1 MSKIKKILI
10 FGGSFDPVHKGHIDS
25 CNSAIAKV
33 DPDLTIIIPNKIP
46 PLKSTLHA
54 SASARDRLNMC
65 KLAFSNMGNLK
76 ISSFELR
83 QASNA
88 PSYTYKT
95 IQYLLKKYPEAKLY
109 LLVGYDRYCDFNKWK
124 NYKYILNHVTLV
136 VGIRNTNTLD
146 LKDDKKS
153 IPVLFPSVNISS
165 AELRLKPNK
174 EYMTEPVINYIN
186 ENGLYAENHIR
197 NLISEYRFNHTLRV
211 AKTAMQIARAVAP
224 KKVKKAYIAGMYH
237 DVAKEFNETTILSMV
252 KNYDKKLYPTVHT
265 LHGICSA
272 MYIKDNF
279 YINDEEILDAIRNHV
294 IPPMECSTLS
304 MILYCADKL
313 EPGRTVN
320 DVKNRRKKL
329 SIVKKDLKKGFKLLY
344 NEIKERYK

>member
-83 QASNA
+83 QASNT

-197 NLISEYRFNHTLRV
+197 NLMSEYRFNHTLRV

-252 KNYDKKLYPTVHT
+252 KNYDKKLYPIVHT

>member
-83 QASNA
+83 QASNT

-197 NLISEYRFNHTLRV
+197 NLMSEYRFNHTLRV

-294 IPPMECSTLS
+294 IPPVECSTLS

>member
-197 NLISEYRFNHTLRV
+197 NLMSEYRFNHTLRV

-252 KNYDKKLYPTVHT
+252 KNYDKNLYPTVHT

>member
-197 NLISEYRFNHTLRV
+197 NLMSEYRFNHTLRV

-252 KNYDKKLYPTVHT
+252 KNYDKKIYPTVHT

-344 NEIKERYK
+344 NEINERYK

>member
-197 NLISEYRFNHTLRV
+197 NLMSEYRFNHTLRV
-211 AKTAMQIARAVAP
+211 AKIAMQIARAVAP

>member
-83 QASNA
+83 QASNT

-197 NLISEYRFNHTLRV
+197 NLMSEYRFNHTLRV

-344 NEIKERYK
+344 NETKERYK

>member
-197 NLISEYRFNHTLRV
+197 NLMSEYRFNHTLRV

-252 KNYDKKLYPTVHT
+252 KNYDKKIYPTVHT

-329 SIVKKDLKKGFKLLY
+329 SIVKKDIKKGFKLLY

>member
-83 QASNA
+83 QASNT

-197 NLISEYRFNHTLRV
+197 NLMSEYRFNHTLRV
-211 AKTAMQIARAVAP
+211 AKTAMQITRAVAP

-294 IPPMECSTLS
+294 SPPMECSTLS

>member
-83 QASNA
+83 QASNT

-197 NLISEYRFNHTLRV
+197 NLMSEYRFNHTLRV

-252 KNYDKKLYPTVHT
+252 KNYDKKIYPTVHT

-329 SIVKKDLKKGFKLLY
+329 SIVKKDLKKGFKLLN

>member
-25 CNSAIAKV
+25 CNSAIATV

-197 NLISEYRFNHTLRV
+197 NLMSEYRFNHTLRV

-252 KNYDKKLYPTVHT
+252 KNYDKKIYPTVHT

-329 SIVKKDLKKGFKLLY
+329 SIVKKDLKKGFKLLC

>member
-186 ENGLYAENHIR
+186 KNGLYAENHIR
-197 NLISEYRFNHTLRV
+197 NLMSEYRFNHTLRV

>member
-83 QASNA
+83 QVSNA

-197 NLISEYRFNHTLRV
+197 NLMSEYRFNHTLRV

-294 IPPMECSTLS
+294 VPPMECSTLS

>member
-197 NLISEYRFNHTLRV
+197 NLMSEYRFNHTLRV

-252 KNYDKKLYPTVHT
+252 KNYDRKLYPTVHT
-265 LHGICSA
+265 LHGICAA

>member
-83 QASNA
+83 QASNT

-197 NLISEYRFNHTLRV
+197 NLMSEYRFNHTLRV

-224 KKVKKAYIAGMYH
+224 KKVKKAYIASMYH
-237 DVAKEFNETTILSMV
+237 DVAKEFNEATILSMV

-294 IPPMECSTLS
+294 IPPTECSTLS

-329 SIVKKDLKKGFKLLY
+329 SIVKKDLKKGFKLLC

>member
-197 NLISEYRFNHTLRV
+197 NLMSEYRFNHTLRV
-211 AKTAMQIARAVAP
+211 AKTATQIARAVAP

-252 KNYDKKLYPTVHT
+252 KNYDKKIYPTVHT

>member
-197 NLISEYRFNHTLRV
+197 NLMSEYRFNHTLRV

-272 MYIKDNF
+272 IYIKDNF

-329 SIVKKDLKKGFKLLY
+329 SIVKKDLKKGFKLLC

>member
-197 NLISEYRFNHTLRV
+197 NLMSEYRFNHTLRV

-329 SIVKKDLKKGFKLLY
+329 SIVKKDIKKGFKLLY

>member
-197 NLISEYRFNHTLRV
+197 NLMSEYRFNHTLRV

-252 KNYDKKLYPTVHT
+252 KNYDKKIYPIVHT

>member
-197 NLISEYRFNHTLRV
+197 NLMSEYRFNHTLRV
-211 AKTAMQIARAVAP
+211 AKTAMQITRAVAP

>member
-197 NLISEYRFNHTLRV
+197 NLMSEYRFNHTLRV

-279 YINDEEILDAIRNHV
+279 YINNEEILDAIRNHV

>member
-83 QASNA
+83 QASNT

-197 NLISEYRFNHTLRV
+197 NLMSEYRFNHTLRV
-211 AKTAMQIARAVAP
+211 AKTAMQIARTVAP

-329 SIVKKDLKKGFKLLY
+329 SIVKKDLKKGFKLLC

>member
-197 NLISEYRFNHTLRV
+197 NLMSEYRFNHTLRV

-265 LHGICSA
+265 IHGICSA

>member
-83 QASNA
+83 QASNT

-197 NLISEYRFNHTLRV
+197 NLMSEYRFNHTLRV
-211 AKTAMQIARAVAP
+211 AKTAMQITRAVAP

>member
-83 QASNA
+83 QASNT

-197 NLISEYRFNHTLRV
+197 NLMSEYRFNHTLRV

-237 DVAKEFNETTILSMV
+237 DVAKEFNEATILSMV
-252 KNYDKKLYPTVHT
+252 KNYDKKNYPTVHT

>member
-197 NLISEYRFNHTLRV
+197 NLMSEYRFNHTLRV
-211 AKTAMQIARAVAP
+211 AKTAMQIARAFAP

-279 YINDEEILDAIRNHV
+279 YINNEEILDAIRNHV

>member
-197 NLISEYRFNHTLRV
+197 NLMSEYRFNHTLRV

-237 DVAKEFNETTILSMV
+237 DVAKEFNEATILSMV

>member
-197 NLISEYRFNHTLRV
+197 NLMSEYRFNHTLRV

-237 DVAKEFNETTILSMV
+237 DVAKEFNEATILSMV
-252 KNYDKKLYPTVHT
+252 KNYDKKIYPTVHT

>member
-197 NLISEYRFNHTLRV
+197 NLMSEYRFNHTLRV

-344 NEIKERYK
+344 NEINERYK

>member
-83 QASNA
+83 QASNT

-197 NLISEYRFNHTLRV
+197 NLMSEYRFNHTLRV

-329 SIVKKDLKKGFKLLY
+329 SIVKKDLKKGFKLLC

>member
-197 NLISEYRFNHTLRV
+197 NLMSEYRFNHTLRV

-329 SIVKKDLKKGFKLLY
+329 SIVKKDLKKGFKLLN

>member
-83 QASNA
+83 QASNT

-197 NLISEYRFNHTLRV
+197 NLMSEYRFNHTLRV

-237 DVAKEFNETTILSMV
+237 DVAKEFNEATILSMV

>member
-83 QASNA
+83 QASNT

-197 NLISEYRFNHTLRV
+197 NLMSEYRFNHTLRV

-224 KKVKKAYIAGMYH
+224 KKVKKAYIASMYH

-329 SIVKKDLKKGFKLLY
+329 SIVKKDLKKGFKLLC

>member
-197 NLISEYRFNHTLRV
+197 NLMSEYRFNHTLRV

-329 SIVKKDLKKGFKLLY
+329 SIVKKDLKKGFKLLC

>member
-83 QASNA
+83 QTSNA

-95 IQYLLKKYPEAKLY
+95 IQYLLKKYSEAKLY

-197 NLISEYRFNHTLRV
+197 NLMSEYRFNHTLRV

-252 KNYDKKLYPTVHT
+252 KNYDKKLYPAVHT

-294 IPPMECSTLS
+294 IPQMECSTLS

>member
-136 VGIRNTNTLD
+136 LGIRNTNTLD

-197 NLISEYRFNHTLRV
+197 NLMSEYRFNHTLRV

>member
-197 NLISEYRFNHTLRV
+197 NLMSEYRFNHTLGV

>member
-197 NLISEYRFNHTLRV
+197 NLMSEYRFNHTLRV

-272 MYIKDNF
+272 IYIKDNF

-313 EPGRTVN
+313 EPGRTIN

-329 SIVKKDLKKGFKLLY
+329 SIVKKDLKKGFKLLC

>member
-83 QASNA
+83 QASNT

-197 NLISEYRFNHTLRV
+197 NLMSECRFNHTLRV
-211 AKTAMQIARAVAP
+211 AKTAMQITRAVAP
-224 KKVKKAYIAGMYH
+224 KKVKKAYIASMYH

>member
-197 NLISEYRFNHTLRV
+197 NLMSEYRFNHTLRV

-279 YINDEEILDAIRNHV
+279 YINDEEVLDAIRNHV

>member
-136 VGIRNTNTLD
+136 VGIRNTNILD

-197 NLISEYRFNHTLRV
+197 NLMSEYRFNHTLRV